1 MISTSISCLDLVQK
15 IELSSKPKIKILFT
29 TMTNAPASKPVVLQ
43 DGASAYIPG
52 SLFFDFEND
61 LVSKD
66 TPLSNMM
73 PPPDMF
79 QSSAQMLGLHL
90 DDEIVI
96 YDDFGNFCA
105 SRAWFMLLS
114 MGFTNIK
121 TLDGGL
127 PEWIRCGYSTTTT
140 LLIASERSNVQVKPS
155 ARYAFIDANYICA
168 ALPSSITPPL
178 RQASSKSNAELS
190 STLCTQLIDARS
202 PGRYAGSEPEPRN
215 DMRSGHI
222 PKSINIHYASLL
234 NNGRFKSTD
243 ELSAIFKDKEITL
256 SKEIITSCGSGV
268 TACIVAQAVYSL
280 GAPCV
285 KVYDA
290 SWSEWGASQTLPI
303 EVGE

>member
-1 MISTSISCLDLVQK
+1 MISTSISCLELVQK
-15 IELSSKPKIKILFT
+15 LELGSKPEIKILFT
-29 TMTNAPASKPVVLQ
+29 TMANAPASKPVMLP

-61 LVSKD
+61 FVNKNTS
-66 TPLSNMM
+66 LSNMM
-73 PPPDMF
+73 PPPDTF
-79 QSSAQMLGLHL
+79 QSSARMLGLHL
-90 DDEIVI
+90 DDEIVV

-127 PEWIRCGYSTTTT
+127 PEWIRCGYSTATT
-140 LLIASERSNVQVKPS
+140 LPIASEQSNVLVKPS
-155 ARYAFIDANYICA
+155 ARYAFIDAHYICA
-168 ALPSSITPPL
+168 ALPSSIVPPL
-178 RQASSKSNAELS
+178 RQASTASNAELS

-202 PGRYAGSEPEPRN
+202 LGRYAGSEPEPRN

-243 ELSAIFKDKEITL
+243 ELSAIFKDKDITL
-256 SKEIITSCGSGV
+256 SEEIIASCGSGV